1 MDYKSAKKLC
11 DENMQQVEKAE
22 LKHFKNE
29 QKEVTYLKN
38 KLDEYVE
45 SSEFNSFVD
54 RKIDENIESGILQ
67 NMELNEKGP
76 LVILE
81 DEVLSDVTAK
91 IGNYIRDIAK
101 NSIIKKIPITDRA
114 IKLIEKKLS
123 KRGFCRLESNSTTY
137 WTASSYKL
145 LRVASYSST
154 TMMVLGMIAI
164 FSSVL
169 SNRGFELILSGVLI
183 AVFGFVIDEI
193 VDPFYLKLDDR
204 VEKLKK

>member
-22 LKHFKNE
+22 LKHFENE
-29 QKEVTYLKN
+29 QKQVVYLKN
-38 KLDEYVE
+38 KIEEYIE
-45 SSEFNSFVD
+45 TSEFNSFVD

-81 DEVLSDVTAK
+81 NEVLGDVTAK

-101 NSIIKKIPITDRA
+101 NSIIKTIPITDRA

-145 LRVASYSST
+145 LRVASYSSI
-154 TMMVLGMIAI
+154 TMIVLGMLAM
-164 FSSVL
+164 L
-169 SNRGFELILSGVLI
+169 SCDLTNSELELFLSCLLI
-183 AVFGFVIDEI
+183 TFFGFVIAAI
-193 VDPFYLKLDDR
+193 VDPFYSKLDDR
-204 VEKLKK
+204 AEKQKK